1 MHAIENIVGL
11 TEGRHREREKGK
23 RSGGCADAEW
33 FFGKRNLE
41 NLSIICTILSARGHR
56 NDKAIVLGAAMLT
69 KATSAGRFLC
79 QLGSVKPLV

>member
-41 NLSIICTILSARGHR
+41 NLSIICTMLSAR
-56 NDKAIVLGAAMLT
+56 A
-69 KATSAGRFLC
+69 
-79 QLGSVKPLV
+79 QE